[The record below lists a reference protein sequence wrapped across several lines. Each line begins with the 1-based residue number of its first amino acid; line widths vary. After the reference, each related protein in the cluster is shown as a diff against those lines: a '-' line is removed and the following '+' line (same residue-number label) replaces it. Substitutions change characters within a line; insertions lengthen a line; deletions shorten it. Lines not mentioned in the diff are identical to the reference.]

1 MQPWFRHFTETADQD
16 CMYFSNIAWLAESFT
31 FLDSVRLKVWLV
43 AGKNVE
49 LLITF
54 FFLREGPD
62 IYICKELDQVLFKR
76 NSLNCLNFPVKCC
89 LGPLEQHC
97 IGPRLHKPLTLNET
111 FSLCKVVW
119 SLFATLHRVLAVQCC
134 PKSIKTTLHRVFSY
148 AKLSGAS
155 RAILDWVLTWAML
168 SQEY

>member
-1 MQPWFRHFTETADQD
+1 MGF
-16 CMYFSNIAWLAESFT
+16 CNIAWLAESFT

-43 AGKNVE
+43 AGKNVK

-54 FFLREGPD
+54 FFFFTWR
-62 IYICKELDQVLFKR
+62 IWYIHMKRAWPGVVQTKFPELPEF
-76 NSLNCLNFPVKCC
+76 FPVKCY
-89 LGPLEQHC
+89 LEPLEQHC

-119 SLFATLHRVLAVQCC
+119 SLSATLHRVLAVQCC

-148 AKLSGAS
+148 GKLSGAS
-155 RAILDWVLTWAML
+155 RALLDWVLTCAML